1 MKKDLIYHNME
12 EIKFDNEA
20 RELLL
25 EGVNDL
31 NNAVSKTMGPNGST
45 VIIPSDKEHGKY
57 IVTKDGV
64 SVAKAIKF
72 KNPYK
77 NIGAQLIK
85 QAAEQTVKEAGDGT
99 TTATVLATAF
109 VNNLKD
115 FEYNDVQK
123 AFDEI
128 IPKVIKQL
136 EDNSKKLNKEDIIHV
151 AKISANNDNIIAEV
165 IQDAYN
171 HSSIVKVE
179 ESNSLTDKLE
189 LIDGMNLMTG
199 YMSKH
204 FETNEKRSIAEL
216 DNPHVLIID
225 GKIENIKPLQYI
237 FEQVAV
243 NNESLL
249 IICEHINENILRAL
263 ESNVLS
269 QNIKLCVMKSPGF
282 STHRKNLLD
291 DIAEFTKSHVIKDL
305 SKPPLLTMLGRLR
318 SATIGDKTSILTKV
332 DSINIDNYVE
342 VLESK
347 LKDVTEDYEK
357 ELLEQ
362 RINNLK
368 ASVSIIKVGGKN
380 ELEMKERFDRYD
392 DAIKAVACALEEGI
406 VAGAG
411 SALVHISFK
420 YEKDD
425 KLILQ
430 ICHALRSPNRTIYF
444 NMGLSTREISGM
456 FEQNIIDP
464 LKVTRC
470 ALLNAVSVAK
480 VILSTEAVVL
490 NSKEWM
496 K

>member
-1 MKKDLIYHNME
+1 
-12 EIKFDNEA
+12 
-20 RELLL
+20 
-25 EGVNDL
+25 
-31 NNAVSKTMGPNGST
+31 
-45 VIIPSDKEHGKY
+45 
-57 IVTKDGV
+57 
-64 SVAKAIKF
+64 
-72 KNPYK
+72 
-77 NIGAQLIK
+77 
-85 QAAEQTVKEAGDGT
+85 
-99 TTATVLATAF
+99 
-109 VNNLKD
+109 
-115 FEYNDVQK
+115 
-123 AFDEI
+123 
-128 IPKVIKQL
+128 
-136 EDNSKKLNKEDIIHV
+136 
-151 AKISANNDNIIAEV
+151 
-165 IQDAYN
+165 
-171 HSSIVKVE
+171 
-179 ESNSLTDKLE
+179 
-189 LIDGMNLMTG
+189 
-199 YMSKH
+199 MSKH

-305 SKPPLLTMLGRLR
+305 SKPPSLTMLGRLR

-406 VAGAG
+406 VSGGGTVLRYVFQILTSDLLIENNKEKNLQFKVLECLLYPYQTIVCNG
-411 SALVHISFK
+411 SK
-420 YEKDD
+420 P
-425 KLILQ
+425 KLEHFL
-430 ICHALRSPNRTIYF
+430 F
-444 NMGLSTREISGM
+444 NE
-456 FEQNIIDP
+456 NIIDP
-464 LKVTRC
+464 LKVTKT
-470 ALLNAVSVAK
+470 ALLNAVAVAK
-480 VILSTEAVVL
+480 TILSTKAIVL
-490 NSKEWM
+490 NEYEW
-496 K
+496 KN

>member
-1 MKKDLIYHNME
+1 
-12 EIKFDNEA
+12 
-20 RELLL
+20 
-25 EGVNDL
+25 
-31 NNAVSKTMGPNGST
+31 
-45 VIIPSDKEHGKY
+45 
-57 IVTKDGV
+57 
-64 SVAKAIKF
+64 
-72 KNPYK
+72 
-77 NIGAQLIK
+77 
-85 QAAEQTVKEAGDGT
+85 
-99 TTATVLATAF
+99 
-109 VNNLKD
+109 
-115 FEYNDVQK
+115 
-123 AFDEI
+123 
-128 IPKVIKQL
+128 
-136 EDNSKKLNKEDIIHV
+136 
-151 AKISANNDNIIAEV
+151 
-165 IQDAYN
+165 
-171 HSSIVKVE
+171 
-179 ESNSLTDKLE
+179 
-189 LIDGMNLMTG
+189 
-199 YMSKH
+199 MSKH

-305 SKPPLLTMLGRLR
+305 SKPPLLTTLGKLR

-357 ELLEQ
+357 DLLEQ

-392 DAIKAVACALEEGI
+392 DAVKAVACALEEGI
-406 VAGAG
+406 VEGGGVALQ
-411 SALVHISFK
+411 SARYPGLQK
-420 YEKDD
+420 YKVLDSLECRLYNSLLAPYQKIFGENLNINQNCFD
-425 KLILQ
+425 K
-430 ICHALRSPNRTIYF
+430 
-444 NMGLSTREISGM
+444 
-456 FEQNIIDP
+456 NIIDP

-470 ALLNAVSVAK
+470 ALENAVSVAK
-480 VILSTEAVVL
+480 VILSTESVVL
-490 NSKEWM
+490 NKNEWGE
-496 K
+496 

>member
-1 MKKDLIYHNME
+1 
-12 EIKFDNEA
+12 
-20 RELLL
+20 
-25 EGVNDL
+25 
-31 NNAVSKTMGPNGST
+31 
-45 VIIPSDKEHGKY
+45 
-57 IVTKDGV
+57 
-64 SVAKAIKF
+64 
-72 KNPYK
+72 
-77 NIGAQLIK
+77 
-85 QAAEQTVKEAGDGT
+85 
-99 TTATVLATAF
+99 
-109 VNNLKD
+109 
-115 FEYNDVQK
+115 
-123 AFDEI
+123 
-128 IPKVIKQL
+128 
-136 EDNSKKLNKEDIIHV
+136 
-151 AKISANNDNIIAEV
+151 
-165 IQDAYN
+165 
-171 HSSIVKVE
+171 
-179 ESNSLTDKLE
+179 
-189 LIDGMNLMTG
+189 
-199 YMSKH
+199 MSKH

-237 FEQVAV
+237 FEQVAI

-305 SKPPLLTMLGRLR
+305 SKPPSLTMLGRLR

-406 VAGAG
+406 VEGG
-411 SALVHISFK
+411 GIALKNAAFNLNHSTIHSNTHDKIYESFAAPTNC
-420 YEKDD
+420 
-425 KLILQ
+425 IL
-430 ICHALRSPNRTIYF
+430 N
-444 NMGLSTREISGM
+444 NDGLDHRFLDM
-456 FEQNIIDP
+456 FDENIIDP
-464 LKVTRC
+464 LKVTKT
-470 ALLNAVSVAK
+470 ALLNAVAVAK
-480 VILSTEAVVL
+480 TILSTKAIVL
-490 NSKEWM
+490 NEYEW
-496 K
+496 KN